1 MTELIINEALNTFPF
16 LFVGYLPAQE
26 SLRFSKRRTLL
37 RMVLWECGYLY
48 IFGLL
53 VKFGFPAV
61 YVQYLAAPMFL
72 ALMMVNF
79 RTDKWIILFHFIF
92 TIDYLLAI
100 RAATF
105 FLCENN
111 IALDF
116 YSWQAGLVTLIMTV
130 STLIPMSTFLHEI
143 LKTLMS
149 VEIHDFWMTA
159 WLLPFVATTMIL
171 LLTGTIRDGHISSL
185 ALLARIL
192 LLLCMF
198 MLSHLLILFMKNLQE
213 QIITSERNKTM
224 ENLLRV
230 QTEQFEMLKTRI
242 MESRRARH
250 DFRHHRMVLQD
261 MADRN
266 DLHGI
271 QTYLAEYNAEHQD
284 TPSKTYSNNPTVNA
298 VVAYYAGHAE
308 AAGIRFTA
316 RVQLPEHLLI
326 PDPIFCVLL
335 GNLLENAVD
344 ACKTELSRGASSGA
358 ASADA
363 NAGGLVTEPV
373 AASAEAN
380 AGGLVTEPG
389 TAASTA
395 DTAID
400 PRAGVTASADVRS
413 DQAIRVIVKQNG
425 DACLSIA
432 VDNTCS
438 RKPIWDDGELVSTK
452 HEGHGVGTVSIR
464 YIAQRYDGDA
474 RFEWRDGIFY
484 ASVMLNPQ
492 KYFPSYRTGKVK

>member
-26 SLRFSKRRTLL
+26 GLRFSKRRTLL
-37 RMVLWECGYLY
+37 RMVLWECGYLC

-61 YVQYLAAPMFL
+61 HVQYLAAPVFL
-72 ALMMVNF
+72 ALMMLNF

-116 YSWQAGLVTLIMTV
+116 YSWQAGLVTLVMAV

-198 MLSHLLILFMKNLQE
+198 MLSHLLILFIKNLQE
-213 QIITSERNKTM
+213 QIIASERNKTM

-271 QTYLAEYNAEHQD
+271 QTYLAEYNVEHAD

-316 RVQLPEHLLI
+316 RVQLPEQLLI
-326 PDPIFCVLL
+326 PDPVFCVLL

-344 ACKTELSRGASSGA
+344 ACKTELSRGALSGA
-358 ASADA
+358 ASAGA
-363 NAGGLVTEPV
+363 NASGPVTEAGATS
-373 AASAEAN
+373 AA
-380 AGGLVTEPG
+380 G
-389 TAASTA
+389 
-395 DTAID
+395 TAID
-400 PRAGVTASADVRS
+400 PRAGVTASADLRS

-492 KYFPSYRTGKVK
+492 SPPKP

>member
-37 RMVLWECGYLY
+37 RMVLWECGYLC

-92 TIDYLLAI
+92 TLDYLLAI

-171 LLTGTIRDGHISSL
+171 LLTGDIRSGHVSSL

-213 QIITSERNKTM
+213 QIIASERNKTM

-271 QTYLAEYNAEHQD
+271 QTYLAEYNAEHAD

-326 PDPIFCVLL
+326 PDPVFCVLL

-344 ACKTELSRGASSGA
+344 ACKTELSRGADQNTASGA
-358 ASADA
+358 ASA
-363 NAGGLVTEPV
+363 AG
-373 AASAEAN
+373 N

-389 TAASTA
+389 TAGANAGGPVTEPGTAGASA
-395 DTAID
+395 GGTAID

-438 RKPIWDDGELVSTK
+438 RKPI
-452 HEGHGVGTVSIR
+452 
-464 YIAQRYDGDA
+464 
-474 RFEWRDGIFY
+474 
-484 ASVMLNPQ
+484 
-492 KYFPSYRTGKVK
+492 

>member
-1 MTELIINEALNTFPF
+1 MTELIINEALNTLPF
-16 LFVGYLPAQE
+16 VFVGFLPAQD

-37 RMVLWECGYLY
+37 RILLFECGYLC

-53 VKFGFPAV
+53 VQFGFPAV
-61 YVQYLAAPMFL
+61 YVQYLAAPLFL
-72 ALMMVNF
+72 VLMMLNF

-92 TIDYLLAI
+92 TIDYLLAV

-116 YSWQAGLVTLIMTV
+116 YSWQAGLITLVMTL

-230 QTEQFEMLKTRI
+230 QTEQYEMLKTRI
-242 MESRRARH
+242 IESRRARH
-250 DFRHHRMVLQD
+250 DFRHHRMVLKEL
-261 MADRN
+261 ADRN

-271 QTYLAEYNAEHQD
+271 RTYLAEYSAEHVD

-308 AAGIRFTA
+308 AAGVRFTA

-358 ASADA
+358 ASA
-363 NAGGLVTEPV
+363 
-373 AASAEAN
+373 EAN
-380 AGGLVTEPG
+380 AGGLVTAAGCSITEAG
-389 TAASTA
+389 AASAA

-492 KYFPSYRTGKVK
+492 SPPNP

>member
-26 SLRFSKRRTLL
+26 GLRFSKRRTLL
-37 RMVLWECGYLY
+37 RMVLWECGYLC

-61 YVQYLAAPMFL
+61 YVQYLAIPMFL
-72 ALMMVNF
+72 ALMMLNF

-116 YSWQAGLVTLIMTV
+116 YSWQAGLVTLIMTL

-213 QIITSERNKTM
+213 QIIASERNKTM

-242 MESRRARH
+242 MKSRRARH

-326 PDPIFCVLL
+326 PDPVFCVLL

-344 ACKTELSRGASSGA
+344 ACKNELSRGALSDA
-358 ASADA
+358 ASAGA
-363 NAGGLVTEPV
+363 NAGGLVTEAETAEV
-373 AASAEAN
+373 GAA
-380 AGGLVTEPG
+380 G
-389 TAASTA
+389 
-395 DTAID
+395 TAID
-400 PRAGVTASADVRS
+400 PRAGVTASADLRS

-425 DACLSIA
+425 DAFLSIA

-492 KYFPSYRTGKVK
+492 K

>member
-16 LFVGYLPAQE
+16 LFVGVLPAQD

-37 RMVLWECGYLY
+37 LMALYECGYLCL
-48 IFGLL
+48 FGLL
-53 VKFGFPAV
+53 VKLGISAV
-61 YVQYLAAPMFL
+61 YAQYLSAPSGL
-72 ALMMVNF
+72 VLMMLMF
-79 RTDKWIILFHFIF
+79 RTDKWIILFHFVFIV
-92 TIDYLLAI
+92 DYLLAI

-111 IALDF
+111 INLDF
-116 YSWQAGLVTLIMTV
+116 YSWQAGLVTLIMML

-149 VEIHDFWMTA
+149 VGLHDFWMTA

-171 LLTGTIRDGHISSL
+171 LLTGTIREGHISSL

-242 MESRRARH
+242 AETRRARH

-266 DLHGI
+266 DLQGI
-271 QTYLAEYNAEHQD
+271 QAYLAEYAAEHTD

-308 AAGIRFTA
+308 AAGIRFSA
-316 RVQLPEHLLI
+316 RVQLPEQLLI
-326 PDPIFCVLL
+326 PDPVLCVLL

-363 NAGGLVTEPV
+363 NASGLVTEPHTV
-373 AASAEAN
+373 PAEPGSIAASA
-380 AGGLVTEPG
+380 GG
-389 TAASTA
+389 
-395 DTAID
+395 TAID
-400 PRAGVTASADVRS
+400 PRIGVTAAADVRS
-413 DQAIRVIVKQNG
+413 DQAIRVIVKQSG
-425 DACLSIA
+425 DACLSIV

-484 ASVMLNPQ
+484 ASIMLNPQ
-492 KYFPSYRTGKVK
+492 SPPKP

>member
-26 SLRFSKRRTLL
+26 GLRFSKRRTLL
-37 RMVLWECGYLY
+37 RMVLWECGYLC

-61 YVQYLAAPMFL
+61 HVQYLAAPVFL
-72 ALMMVNF
+72 ALMMLNF

-271 QTYLAEYNAEHQD
+271 QAYLAEYNAEHAD

-326 PDPIFCVLL
+326 PDPVFCVLL

-344 ACKTELSRGASSGA
+344 ACKTELSRGALSGA
-358 ASADA
+358 ASAGA
-363 NAGGLVTEPV
+363 SAGGPVTEAGGSITEAG
-373 AASAEAN
+373 AASA
-380 AGGLVTEPG
+380 
-389 TAASTA
+389 A

-400 PRAGVTASADVRS
+400 PRAGVTASADIRS

-492 KYFPSYRTGKVK
+492 K

>member
-1 MTELIINEALNTFPF
+1 MTELIINKALNTFPF

-37 RMVLWECGYLY
+37 RTVLWECGYLC

-53 VKFGFPAV
+53 VKFGFSAV
-61 YVQYLAAPMFL
+61 YVQYLAAPLFL
-72 ALMMVNF
+72 VLMMLNF

-111 IALDF
+111 IAIDF
-116 YSWQAGLVTLIMTV
+116 YSWQAGLVTLVMTL
-130 STLIPMSTFLHEI
+130 STMIPMSTFLHKI

-171 LLTGTIRDGHISSL
+171 LLTGTIRDGHVGSL

-213 QIITSERNKTM
+213 QIITNERNKTM

-242 MESRRARH
+242 MESRRTRH
-250 DFRHHRMVLQD
+250 DFRHHRMVLKD
-261 MADRN
+261 LADRN

-271 QTYLAEYNAEHQD
+271 RTYLAEYNAEHVD

-344 ACKTELSRGASSGA
+344 ACKTELSQSASSGA

-363 NAGGLVTEPV
+363 NAGGPVTG
-373 AASAEAN
+373 AEAAEAE
-380 AGGLVTEPG
+380 AGSS
-389 TAASTA
+389 TAAG
-395 DTAID
+395 TAID
-400 PRAGVTASADVRS
+400 PRAGVTASADIRS

-438 RKPIWDDGELVSTK
+438 QKPIWDDGELVSTK
-452 HEGHGVGTVSIR
+452 HVGHGVGTVSIR

-492 KYFPSYRTGKVK
+492 SPPNP

>member
-37 RMVLWECGYLY
+37 RMVLWECGYLC

-53 VKFGFPAV
+53 VKFGFSAV

-72 ALMMVNF
+72 VLMMVNF

-116 YSWQAGLVTLIMTV
+116 YSWQAGLVTLIMAV

-213 QIITSERNKTM
+213 QIIASERNKTM

-250 DFRHHRMVLQD
+250 DARHHRMVLQD

-271 QTYLAEYNAEHQD
+271 RTYLAEYNAEHQD

-326 PDPIFCVLL
+326 PDPVFCVLL

-344 ACKTELSRGASSGA
+344 ACKTELSRGALSGA
-358 ASADA
+358 ASAGA
-363 NAGGLVTEPV
+363 NAGGPVTEAGGSFTEAG
-373 AASAEAN
+373 AASA
-380 AGGLVTEPG
+380 
-389 TAASTA
+389 A

-492 KYFPSYRTGKVK
+492 K

>member
-16 LFVGYLPAQE
+16 FFMGVLPME
-26 SLRFSKRRTLL
+26 NHLRVSKRRCLAT
-37 RMVLWECGYLY
+37 MILWESAYLCV
-48 IFGLL
+48 FALL
-53 VKFGFPAV
+53 VKLGFPAV
-61 YVQYLAAPMFL
+61 YVQYLAVPVFIAMTIRL
-72 ALMMVNF
+72 IEA
-79 RTDKWIILFHFIF
+79 DIWILFFQYIF
-92 TIDYLLAI
+92 VIDYLLVV
-100 RAATF
+100 RALTF
-105 FLCENN
+105 FLCQNN
-111 IALDF
+111 INLDF
-116 YSWQAGLVTLIMTV
+116 FSWEAGVVTLVITA
-130 STLIPMSTFLHEI
+130 STMIPMATYLRKI
-143 LKTLMS
+143 LTTLVS
-149 VEIHDFWMTA
+149 VGIHDFWMTA

-171 LLTGTIRDGHISSL
+171 LLTGTIRSGTISSL
-185 ALLARIL
+185 ALIARTL
-192 LLLCMF
+192 LLACMF
-198 MLSHLLILFMKNLQE
+198 MLTHILILFMKNLQE

-284 TPSKTYSNNPTVNA
+284 TSSKTYSNNPTVNA

-326 PDPIFCVLL
+326 PDPVFCVLL

-344 ACKTELSRGASSGA
+344 ACKTELSRGALSSA

-363 NAGGLVTEPV
+363 NAGGPVTE
-373 AASAEAN
+373 
-380 AGGLVTEPG
+380 AGGSITE
-389 TAASTA
+389 TSATSAA

-492 KYFPSYRTGKVK
+492 K

>member
-26 SLRFSKRRTLL
+26 GLRFSKRRTLL
-37 RMVLWECGYLY
+37 RMVLWECGYLC

-61 YVQYLAAPMFL
+61 YVQYLAIPMFL
-72 ALMMVNF
+72 ALMMLNF

-116 YSWQAGLVTLIMTV
+116 YSWQAGLVTLIMAL

-149 VEIHDFWMTA
+149 VEIHDFWVTA

-213 QIITSERNKTM
+213 QIIASERNKTM

-308 AAGIRFTA
+308 AARIRFTA
-316 RVQLPEHLLI
+316 RVQLPERLLI
-326 PDPIFCVLL
+326 PDPVFCVLL

-344 ACKTELSRGASSGA
+344 ACKNELSRGSLSSA
-358 ASADA
+358 ASAGA
-363 NAGGLVTEPV
+363 NAGGLVTEAETAEV
-373 AASAEAN
+373 GAA
-380 AGGLVTEPG
+380 G
-389 TAASTA
+389 
-395 DTAID
+395 TAID
-400 PRAGVTASADVRS
+400 PRAGVTASADLRS
-413 DQAIRVIVKQNG
+413 DQAIRVIVKQNS
-425 DACLSIA
+425 DAFLSIA

-492 KYFPSYRTGKVK
+492 K

>member
-26 SLRFSKRRTLL
+26 NLRFSKRRSLL
-37 RMVLWECGYLY
+37 RMVLWECGYLC

-72 ALMMVNF
+72 ALMMLNF

-92 TIDYLLAI
+92 TLDYLLAI

-116 YSWQAGLVTLIMTV
+116 YSWQAGLVTLIMAV

-171 LLTGTIRDGHISSL
+171 LLTGDIRSGHVSSL

-363 NAGGLVTEPV
+363 NAGGPVTEAGGSITETG
-373 AASAEAN
+373 AASA
-380 AGGLVTEPG
+380 
-389 TAASTA
+389 A

-492 KYFPSYRTGKVK
+492 K

>member
-37 RMVLWECGYLY
+37 CMLLCQCVYLY
-48 IFGLL
+48 LFGLL
-53 VKFGFPAV
+53 VKLGFSPV
-61 YVQYLAAPMFL
+61 YVQYLSAPL
-72 ALMMVNF
+72 GIVLMMLIF
-79 RTDKWIILFHFIF
+79 RTNKWIILFHFIF
-92 TIDYLLAI
+92 MLDYLLAI

-116 YSWQAGLVTLIMTV
+116 YSWQAGLVTLIMTL

-171 LLTGTIRDGHISSL
+171 LLTGTIRDGHVSSF

-230 QTEQFEMLKTRI
+230 QTEQFEMLQTRI

-271 QTYLAEYNAEHQD
+271 QTYLAEYNAVRTD

-358 ASADA
+358 ASA
-363 NAGGLVTEPV
+363 
-373 AASAEAN
+373 EAN
-380 AGGLVTEPG
+380 AGGLVTESDTVLAG
-389 TAASTA
+389 TDRSTATVA

-400 PRAGVTASADVRS
+400 PRVGVAATVAVLLH

-425 DACLSIA
+425 DACLSIV

-438 RKPIWDDGELVSTK
+438 RKPIWDEGELVSTK

-492 KYFPSYRTGKVK
+492 SPPNP

>member
-16 LFVGYLPAQE
+16 LFVGYLPAQD
-26 SLRFSKRRTLL
+26 SLRSSKRRTLL
-37 RMVLWECGYLY
+37 RMVLWECGYLC

-53 VKFGFPAV
+53 VKLGFPAV
-61 YVQYLAAPMFL
+61 YVQYLAAPLFL
-72 ALMMVNF
+72 VLMMLNF
-79 RTDKWIILFHFIF
+79 RTDRWIILFHFIF

-111 IALDF
+111 INLDF
-116 YSWQAGLVTLIMTV
+116 YNWQAGLVTLIMTL
-130 STLIPMSTFLHEI
+130 STMVPMSTFLHKI
-143 LKTLMS
+143 LRTLMS

-185 ALLARIL
+185 ALLARI

-250 DFRHHRMVLQD
+250 DFRHHRMVLKEL
-261 MADRN
+261 ADRN

-271 QTYLAEYNAEHQD
+271 QTYLAEYNTVRTD
-284 TPSKTYSNNPTVNA
+284 TPSKTYSNNPAVNA

-358 ASADA
+358 ASA
-363 NAGGLVTEPV
+363 
-373 AASAEAN
+373 EAN
-380 AGGLVTEPG
+380 AGGLVTESDTVPAAADSN
-389 TAASTA
+389 AASA
-395 DTAID
+395 AATAID
-400 PRAGVTASADVRS
+400 PRAGVTAAEDFRS

-425 DACLSIA
+425 DACLSIV

-438 RKPIWDDGELVSTK
+438 RKPIWDEGELVSTK

-492 KYFPSYRTGKVK
+492 SPPNP

>member
-16 LFVGYLPAQE
+16 LFVGYLPAQD
-26 SLRFSKRRTLL
+26 SLRSSKRRTLL
-37 RMVLWECGYLY
+37 RMVLWECGYLC

-53 VKFGFPAV
+53 VKLGFPAV
-61 YVQYLAAPMFL
+61 YVQYLAAPLFL
-72 ALMMVNF
+72 VLMMLNF
-79 RTDKWIILFHFIF
+79 RTDRWIILFHFIF

-116 YSWQAGLVTLIMTV
+116 YSWQAGLITLVMTL

-171 LLTGTIRDGHISSL
+171 LLTGTIRDGHVGSL

-213 QIITSERNKTM
+213 QIITNERNKTM

-242 MESRRARH
+242 MESRRTRH
-250 DFRHHRMVLQD
+250 DFRHHRMVLKEL
-261 MADRN
+261 ADRN

-271 QTYLAEYNAEHQD
+271 RTYLAEYNAEHVD

-344 ACKTELSRGASSGA
+344 ACKTELSQSASSGA

-363 NAGGLVTEPV
+363 NAGGPVTG
-373 AASAEAN
+373 AEA
-380 AGGLVTEPG
+380 AEAEADSS
-389 TAASTA
+389 TAAG
-395 DTAID
+395 TAID
-400 PRAGVTASADVRS
+400 PRAGVTASADIRS

-452 HEGHGVGTVSIR
+452 HVGHGVGTVSIR

-492 KYFPSYRTGKVK
+492 SPPNP

>member
-37 RMVLWECGYLY
+37 RMVLWECGYLC

-92 TIDYLLAI
+92 TLDYLLAI

-171 LLTGTIRDGHISSL
+171 LLTGDIRSGHVSSL

-213 QIITSERNKTM
+213 QIIASERNKTM

-271 QTYLAEYNAEHQD
+271 QTYLAEYNAEHAD

-344 ACKTELSRGASSGA
+344 ACKTELSRGALSGA

-363 NAGGLVTEPV
+363 NAGGPVTEAGGSITETG
-373 AASAEAN
+373 AASA
-380 AGGLVTEPG
+380 
-389 TAASTA
+389 A

-464 YIAQRYDGDA
+464 YIAQRYDGNA

-492 KYFPSYRTGKVK
+492 K

>member
-16 LFVGYLPAQE
+16 LFVGTLPAQD
-26 SLRFSKRRTLL
+26 SLRFSKQRTLL
-37 RMVLWECGYLY
+37 RMVLFECGYLC

-53 VKFGFPAV
+53 VKLGFPAV
-61 YVQYLAAPMFL
+61 YVQYLAAPL
-72 ALMMVNF
+72 GLVLMLLNF
-79 RTDKWIILFHFIF
+79 RSDKWIILFHFIF
-92 TIDYLLAI
+92 MIDYLLAI

-111 IALDF
+111 ISLDF
-116 YSWQAGLVTLIMTV
+116 YSWQAGLVTLIMTL
-130 STLIPMSTFLHEI
+130 STMVPMSTFLHEI
-143 LKTLMS
+143 LKTLKS

-171 LLTGTIRDGHISSL
+171 LLTGTIREGHISSL

-271 QTYLAEYNAEHQD
+271 QTYLAKYNAEHTD
-284 TPSKTYSNNPTVNA
+284 RPSKTYSNNPTVNA

-344 ACKTELSRGASSGA
+344 ACKTELSQSASSDA

-363 NAGGLVTEPV
+363 NAGGPVTG
-373 AASAEAN
+373 AKAAEAE
-380 AGGLVTEPG
+380 ADS
-389 TAASTA
+389 STA
-395 DTAID
+395 SGTAID
-400 PRAGVTASADVRS
+400 PRAGVTASADIRS

-452 HEGHGVGTVSIR
+452 HVGHGVGTVSIR
-464 YIAQRYDGDA
+464 YIAKRYDGDA

-492 KYFPSYRTGKVK
+492 NPPNP

>member
-37 RMVLWECGYLY
+37 RMVLWECVYLC

-53 VKFGFPAV
+53 VEFGFPAV
-61 YVQYLAAPMFL
+61 YVQYLALPMFL
-72 ALMMVNF
+72 VLMMVNF

-116 YSWQAGLVTLIMTV
+116 YSWQAGLVTLVMAL

-271 QTYLAEYNAEHQD
+271 QTYLAEYNAEHAD

-326 PDPIFCVLL
+326 PDPVFCVLL

-344 ACKTELSRGASSGA
+344 ACRTELSREASSGT
-358 ASADA
+358 ASAGA

-492 KYFPSYRTGKVK
+492 K

>member
-37 RMVLWECGYLY
+37 RTVLWECGYLC

-53 VKFGFPAV
+53 VKFGFSAV
-61 YVQYLAAPMFL
+61 YVQYLAAPLFL
-72 ALMMVNF
+72 VLMMLNF
-79 RTDKWIILFHFIF
+79 RTDRWIILFHFIF

-111 IALDF
+111 IAIDF
-116 YSWQAGLVTLIMTV
+116 YSWQAGLVTLVMTL
-130 STLIPMSTFLHEI
+130 STRIPMSTFLHEI

-171 LLTGTIRDGHISSL
+171 LLTGTIRDGHVGSL

-213 QIITSERNKTM
+213 QIITNERNKTM

-242 MESRRARH
+242 MESRRTRH
-250 DFRHHRMVLQD
+250 DFRHHRMVLKEL
-261 MADRN
+261 ADRN

-271 QTYLAEYNAEHQD
+271 RTYLAEYSAEHVD

-344 ACKTELSRGASSGA
+344 ACKTELSQSASVGA

-363 NAGGLVTEPV
+363 NAGGPVTE
-373 AASAEAN
+373 AEA
-380 AGGLVTEPG
+380 AEAG
-389 TAASTA
+389 TAG
-395 DTAID
+395 TAID
-400 PRAGVTASADVRS
+400 PRAGVTASTDVRS

-438 RKPIWDDGELVSTK
+438 RKPIWDDDELVSTK

-464 YIAQRYDGDA
+464 YIAHRYDGDA

-492 KYFPSYRTGKVK
+492 K

>member
-37 RMVLWECGYLY
+37 RMLLWECGYLC

-92 TIDYLLAI
+92 TLDYLLAI

-116 YSWQAGLVTLIMTV
+116 YSWQAGLVTLIMAL

-284 TPSKTYSNNPTVNA
+284 TPSKTFSNNPTVNA

-344 ACKTELSRGASSGA
+344 ACKTELSRSASVGA

-363 NAGGLVTEPV
+363 NAGGPVTE
-373 AASAEAN
+373 AEA
-380 AGGLVTEPG
+380 AEAEADSS
-389 TAASTA
+389 TAAG
-395 DTAID
+395 TAID
-400 PRAGVTASADVRS
+400 PRAGVTASADIRS

-438 RKPIWDDGELVSTK
+438 RKPIWDDDELVSTK

-492 KYFPSYRTGKVK
+492 K

>member
-26 SLRFSKRRTLL
+26 SLRFSKRRTLF
-37 RMVLWECGYLY
+37 RTVLWECGYLC

-53 VKFGFPAV
+53 VKLGFSAV
-61 YVQYLAAPMFL
+61 YMQYLAAPLFL
-72 ALMMVNF
+72 VLMMLNF
-79 RTDKWIILFHFIF
+79 RSDKWIILFHFIF
-92 TIDYLLAI
+92 MLDYLLAI
-100 RAATF
+100 RASTF

-111 IALDF
+111 INLDF
-116 YSWQAGLVTLIMTV
+116 YSWQAGLVTLIMTL
-130 STLIPMSTFLHEI
+130 STMVPMSTFLHKI
-143 LKTLMS
+143 LRTLMS

-250 DFRHHRMVLQD
+250 DFRHHRMVLKEL
-261 MADRN
+261 ADRN

-271 QTYLAEYNAEHQD
+271 QTYLAEYNAVRTD

-358 ASADA
+358 ASA
-363 NAGGLVTEPV
+363 
-373 AASAEAN
+373 EAN
-380 AGGLVTEPG
+380 AGGLVTESDTVPAAADSN
-389 TAASTA
+389 AASA
-395 DTAID
+395 AATAID
-400 PRAGVTASADVRS
+400 PRAGVTAAADVRS

-425 DACLSIA
+425 DACLSIV

-438 RKPIWDDGELVSTK
+438 RKPIWDEGELVSTK

-492 KYFPSYRTGKVK
+492 SPPNP

>member
-37 RMVLWECGYLY
+37 RMVLWECGYLC

-61 YVQYLAAPMFL
+61 YVQYLAIPMFL
-72 ALMMVNF
+72 ALMMLNF

-171 LLTGTIRDGHISSL
+171 LLTGDIRSGHVSSL

-213 QIITSERNKTM
+213 QIIASERNKTM

-230 QTEQFEMLKTRI
+230 HTEQFEMLKTRI

-250 DFRHHRMVLQD
+250 DFRHHRMVLKEL
-261 MADRN
+261 ADRN

-271 QTYLAEYNAEHQD
+271 RTYLAEYSAEHVD
-284 TPSKTYSNNPTVNA
+284 TPSKVYSNNPTVNA

-316 RVQLPEHLLI
+316 RVQLPEQLLI

-344 ACKTELSRGASSGA
+344 ACKTELSRGALSSA

-363 NAGGLVTEPV
+363 NAGGLVTEAGGSITETG
-373 AASAEAN
+373 AASA
-380 AGGLVTEPG
+380 
-389 TAASTA
+389 A

-400 PRAGVTASADVRS
+400 PRVGVTASADVRS

-438 RKPIWDDGELVSTK
+438 RKPIWDEGELVSTK

-492 KYFPSYRTGKVK
+492 SPEKP

>member
-26 SLRFSKRRTLL
+26 SLRFSKRRTVL
-37 RMVLWECGYLY
+37 RMILWEGGYLC

-92 TIDYLLAI
+92 TLDYLLAI

-116 YSWQAGLVTLIMTV
+116 YRWQAGLVTLIMAL

-198 MLSHLLILFMKNLQE
+198 MLSHLLILFMKNLQY
-213 QIITSERNKTM
+213 QIIASERNKTM
-224 ENLLRV
+224 ENLQRV

-271 QTYLAEYNAEHQD
+271 QTYLAEYNAEHAD

-344 ACKTELSRGASSGA
+344 ACKTELSRSASAGA
-358 ASADA
+358 ASAGV
-363 NAGGLVTEPV
+363 NAGGPVTE
-373 AASAEAN
+373 AEAGE
-380 AGGLVTEPG
+380 AG
-389 TAASTA
+389 AAG
-395 DTAID
+395 TAID

-413 DQAIRVIVKQNG
+413 D
-425 DACLSIA
+425 
-432 VDNTCS
+432 
-438 RKPIWDDGELVSTK
+438 
-452 HEGHGVGTVSIR
+452 
-464 YIAQRYDGDA
+464 
-474 RFEWRDGIFY
+474 
-484 ASVMLNPQ
+484 
-492 KYFPSYRTGKVK
+492 

>member
-16 LFVGYLPAQE
+16 FFMGYLPMGE
-26 SLRFSKRRTLL
+26 HLRFSKQRSLFI
-37 RMVLWECGYLY
+37 MVVWECAYL
-48 IFGLL
+48 FLFALL
-53 VKFGFPAV
+53 VRLGFPAV
-61 YVQYLAAPMFL
+61 YVQYLAAPIFL
-72 ALMMVNF
+72 GLTVRIIRA
-79 RTDKWIILFHFIF
+79 DIWIILFQYIF

-130 STLIPMSTFLHEI
+130 STLIPMSTFLREI
-143 LKTLMS
+143 LRTLVS
-149 VEIHDFWMTA
+149 VGLHDFWMTA

-171 LLTGTIRDGHISSL
+171 LLTGTVRDGHISSL

-213 QIITSERNKTM
+213 QIIANERNKTM

-271 QTYLAEYNAEHQD
+271 QSYLAEYNAEHTD

-308 AAGIRFTA
+308 SAGIRFTA
-316 RVQLPEHLLI
+316 RVQLPENLLI

-335 GNLLENAVD
+335 GNLLENALD
-344 ACKTELSRGASSGA
+344 ACKTELSRGALSSA

-363 NAGGLVTEPV
+363 NAGGPVTEAGGSITETG
-373 AASAEAN
+373 AASA
-380 AGGLVTEPG
+380 
-389 TAASTA
+389 A

-474 RFEWRDGIFY
+474 RFDWRDGIFY

-492 KYFPSYRTGKVK
+492 K

>member
-37 RMVLWECGYLY
+37 CMLLCQCVYLY
-48 IFGLL
+48 LFGLL
-53 VKFGFPAV
+53 VKLGFSPV
-61 YVQYLAAPMFL
+61 YVQYLSAPL
-72 ALMMVNF
+72 GIVLMMLIF
-79 RTDKWIILFHFIF
+79 RTNKWIILFHFIF
-92 TIDYLLAI
+92 MLDYLLAI

-116 YSWQAGLVTLIMTV
+116 YSWQAGLVTLIMTL

-171 LLTGTIRDGHISSL
+171 LLTGTIRDGHVSSF

-230 QTEQFEMLKTRI
+230 QTEQFEMLQTRI

-271 QTYLAEYNAEHQD
+271 QTYLAEYNAVRTD

-344 ACKTELSRGASSGA
+344 ACKTELSRGALSSA

-363 NAGGLVTEPV
+363 NAGGPVTEADTVP
-373 AASAEAN
+373 
-380 AGGLVTEPG
+380 TG
-389 TAASTA
+389 TDRSTATVA

-400 PRAGVTASADVRS
+400 PRVGVSAAADIRS

-425 DACLSIA
+425 DACLSIV

-438 RKPIWDDGELVSTK
+438 RKPIWDEGELVSTK

-492 KYFPSYRTGKVK
+492 SPPNP

>member
-37 RMVLWECGYLY
+37 RMLLWECGYLC

-92 TIDYLLAI
+92 TLDYLLAI

-116 YSWQAGLVTLIMTV
+116 YSWQAGLVTLIMAL

-284 TPSKTYSNNPTVNA
+284 TPSKTFSNNPTVNA

-344 ACKTELSRGASSGA
+344 ACKTELSRSASVGA

-363 NAGGLVTEPV
+363 NAGGPVTE
-373 AASAEAN
+373 AEA
-380 AGGLVTEPG
+380 AEAEADSS
-389 TAASTA
+389 TAAG
-395 DTAID
+395 TAID
-400 PRAGVTASADVRS
+400 PRAGVTASADIRS

-492 KYFPSYRTGKVK
+492 K

>member
-37 RMVLWECGYLY
+37 CMLLCQCVYLY
-48 IFGLL
+48 LFGLL
-53 VKFGFPAV
+53 VKLGFSPV
-61 YVQYLAAPMFL
+61 YVQYLSAPL
-72 ALMMVNF
+72 GIVLMMLIF
-79 RTDKWIILFHFIF
+79 RTNKWIILFHFIF
-92 TIDYLLAI
+92 MLDYLLAI

-116 YSWQAGLVTLIMTV
+116 YSWQAGLVTLIMTL

-171 LLTGTIRDGHISSL
+171 LLTGTIRDGHVSSF

-230 QTEQFEMLKTRI
+230 QTEQFEMLQTRI

-271 QTYLAEYNAEHQD
+271 QTYLAEYNAVRTD

-358 ASADA
+358 ASA
-363 NAGGLVTEPV
+363 
-373 AASAEAN
+373 EAN
-380 AGGLVTEPG
+380 AGGLVTKSDTVLAG
-389 TAASTA
+389 TDRSTA
-395 DTAID
+395 TVANTAID
-400 PRAGVTASADVRS
+400 PRVGVSAAADVRS

-425 DACLSIA
+425 DACLSIV

-438 RKPIWDDGELVSTK
+438 RKPIWDEGELVSTK

-492 KYFPSYRTGKVK
+492 SPPNP

>member
-26 SLRFSKRRTLL
+26 SLRFSKWRTVL
-37 RMVLWECGYLY
+37 RMILWECGYLC

-53 VKFGFPAV
+53 VKFGFSAV
-61 YVQYLAAPMFL
+61 YVQYLAIPMFL
-72 ALMMVNF
+72 ALMMLNF

-116 YSWQAGLVTLIMTV
+116 YSWQAGLVTLVMAL

-171 LLTGTIRDGHISSL
+171 LLTGDIRSGHVSSL

-213 QIITSERNKTM
+213 QIIASERNKTM

-271 QTYLAEYNAEHQD
+271 QTYLAEYNAEHAD

-344 ACKTELSRGASSGA
+344 ACKTELSRGALSGA

-363 NAGGLVTEPV
+363 NAGGLVTEAGGSITETG
-373 AASAEAN
+373 AASA
-380 AGGLVTEPG
+380 
-389 TAASTA
+389 A

-400 PRAGVTASADVRS
+400 PRVGVTASADVRS

-438 RKPIWDDGELVSTK
+438 RKPIWDEGELVSTK

-492 KYFPSYRTGKVK
+492 SPEKP